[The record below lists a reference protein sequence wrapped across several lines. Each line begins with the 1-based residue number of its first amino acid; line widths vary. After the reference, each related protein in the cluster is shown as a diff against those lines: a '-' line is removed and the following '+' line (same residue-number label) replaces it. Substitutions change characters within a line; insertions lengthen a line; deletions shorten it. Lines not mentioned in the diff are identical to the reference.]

1 MSSKK
6 TNRMNG
12 TNRDKSLMNQQWSK
26 EDDEPVPS
34 VFIAWAMERIER
46 KEEISMASFSNAFGL
61 TKENDAHAAFMSLL
75 SSTVLP
81 AKQRIAISKA
91 YEVWRGN
98 AGVVFWTWR
107 SAGQRVDVSTGRTV
121 EDLVDRGQ
129 LFTRKILQSYPV
141 ENGADVQ
148 IQGLTSTV
156 LMQSSEVKNT
166 VGSREY
172 EGAVSS
178 PVNVAGHESQ
188 REDSQVLKRRSKDD
202 ARKTKGCKA
211 RRVSKSTEDK
221 SRSIFLQAL
230 QQRRTERFKKLDAS
244 RFWILKSSGRAVE
257 SLLYEASLK
266 EGAPISVR
274 SYTIDVSC
282 ETTRAIFLENEW
294 SEILENI
301 SFELPPLSTSTN
313 QYLAALRLCLLRG
326 QHPKSIRAPQV
337 PQNSAAN
344 LMEPSYD
351 HNQCLALKTA
361 IEWYTLY
368 NKNPSPFGVQDLSEA
383 WWARKAWPAWL
394 DLLDDVDGI
403 FMVDGEKM
411 GIDSSQR
418 KNNDRHY
425 NPDEPSRKKV
435 GRKLDLVCRD
445 EIMSSR

>member
-1 MSSKK
+1 
-6 TNRMNG
+6 
-12 TNRDKSLMNQQWSK
+12 
-26 EDDEPVPS
+26 
-34 VFIAWAMERIER
+34 
-46 KEEISMASFSNAFGL
+46 MASFSNAFGL

-141 ENGADVQ
+141 ENGADGEQIVQ

-266 EGAPISVR
+266 EGAPIR
-274 SYTIDVSC
+274 
-282 ETTRAIFLENEW
+282 
-294 SEILENI
+294 
-301 SFELPPLSTSTN
+301 
-313 QYLAALRLCLLRG
+313 
-326 QHPKSIRAPQV
+326 
-337 PQNSAAN
+337 
-344 LMEPSYD
+344 
-351 HNQCLALKTA
+351 
-361 IEWYTLY
+361 YTLY